1 MLSSRS
7 RKCGTSY
14 LVLLAE
20 QHLLRILVKSEHLV
34 PRDWCVVH
42 VTKGGTGNLIVGNL
56 LTLILVVR
64 GRKRLDTVGAIENS
78 IVAQHVH
85 KVFVHNSNDIAR
97 VQHNIV
103 LIFVLVLIL
112 NKVVPS
118 RHGTGGTAFAL
129 RRAAWGVLVVRV
141 GKGVTLLQVI
151 GENNVTLT
159 DFIGLVLPAGTKNAG

>member
-1 MLSSRS
+1 
-7 RKCGTSY
+7 
-14 LVLLAE
+14 
-20 QHLLRILVKSEHLV
+20 
-34 PRDWCVVH
+34 
-42 VTKGGTGNLIVGNL
+42 
-56 LTLILVVR
+56 
-64 GRKRLDTVGAIENS
+64 
-78 IVAQHVH
+78 
-85 KVFVHNSNDIAR
+85 

-118 RHGTGGTAFAL
+118 RHGTGGTALAL
-129 RRAAWGVLVVRV
+129 RGAAWGVLVVRV